1 MIEDGEMG
9 SVRAVVALV
18 MALEVALV
26 MALVVALVMAL
37 EDIGE
42 GKFGKIKKGIEGS
55 LGRVLSSIRRVAKNI
70 SLS

>member
-9 SVRAVVALV
+9 SVRA
-18 MALEVALV
+18 
-26 MALVVALVMAL
+26 VVALVMAL